1 MTSIDPEKLNY
12 WKKIYFFDFY
22 FKKILKTY
30 RLGFFKTFNEH
41 IFYDQ
46 NTKVLDIGTSEI
58 INETD
63 NLFLKLYK
71 YKKNITCLSL
81 QNLKKVK
88 NEYNE
93 INFLIKDA
101 LNSDLPDN
109 SFDIVHSNATIEHIG
124 DRNNQLKFLSES
136 LRISKKFVFIQ
147 TPNKLF
153 PIDFHTKLP
162 LIHLL
167 PDKFYRKLLKLLGM
181 DFYADIKNLNLISEK
196 EIIYMLKKLT
206 FKNCKILK
214 KKLCGITSN
223 LILII
228 EK

>member
-1 MTSIDPEKLNY
+1 MTSVDTEKLNY
-12 WKKIYFFDFY
+12 WKKIYFLDFY
-22 FKKILKTY
+22 FKKILKSY
-30 RLGFFKTFNEH
+30 RLSFFKTFDKY
-41 IFYDQ
+41 IIYDQ

-58 INETD
+58 VNETD

-81 QNLKKVK
+81 QNLQKIK
-88 NEYNE
+88 NEYKE

-101 LNSDLPDN
+101 LNSNLPDN
-109 SFDIVHSNATIEHIG
+109 SFDIVHSNATIEHVG
-124 DRNNQLKFLSES
+124 DTNNQFKFLSES

-153 PIDFHTKLP
+153 PFDFHTKLP

-167 PDKFYRKLLKLLGM
+167 PDKVYRKLLKLFGM

-196 EIIYMLKKLT
+196 EIIHMLKKLT

-214 KKLCGITSN
+214 KKLFGITSN